1 MREIYFFDVIKN
13 LLALTAWRTTNFITA
28 FKVFILGQFFR
39 KKYVRQVLFIIFK
52 DVIKTK
58 VEYKTEKKY
67 LLCANYTDNRRQRT
81 TCCQGI
87 LPAEVSGVGRGQ
99 GGVPAVGIPD
109 SSVNL

>member
-1 MREIYFFDVIKN
+1 M
-13 LLALTAWRTTNFITA
+13 
-28 FKVFILGQFFR
+28 
-39 KKYVRQVLFIIFK
+39 LFIVFK
-52 DVIKTK
+52 NVFKTE

-67 LLCANYTDNRRQRT
+67 LLCANYTDNRRQRKV
-81 TCCQGI
+81 CCQSI